1 MGRGGEV
8 WGVAWSVPVV
18 VGMLRRG
25 CVVVGM
31 MSGMA
36 WAGAGMI
43 GVGVVGGGR
52 VEVEVRVPVVCV
64 VVVVACEVVVLG
76 VVPGVGVWLVIGRW

>member
-1 MGRGGEV
+1 MQRGQTWGGEV
-8 WGVAWSVPVV
+8 WGAAWSVPVL

-36 WAGAGMI
+36 WAGAGMV
-43 GVGVVGGGR
+43 GVGVVGGGKGGGGGACAGS
-52 VEVEVRVPVVCV
+52 VCGSGSG
-64 VVVVACEVVVLG
+64 L
-76 VVPGVGVWLVIGRW
+76 